1 MIFFHFFEKRGETE
15 KKKIQKRG
23 SWILKRGFDE
33 KNPMKRMLFEGPWE
47 RILKKI
53 KKISKK
59 GLQFEKKY
67 DIIGEVTSQGPLVKR
82 SRR

>member
-1 MIFFHFFEKRGETE
+1 MIFFHFFEKGGETE

-33 KNPMKRMLFEGPWE
+33 QNPMKSILFEGPWE

-53 KKISKK
+53 KKNSKK